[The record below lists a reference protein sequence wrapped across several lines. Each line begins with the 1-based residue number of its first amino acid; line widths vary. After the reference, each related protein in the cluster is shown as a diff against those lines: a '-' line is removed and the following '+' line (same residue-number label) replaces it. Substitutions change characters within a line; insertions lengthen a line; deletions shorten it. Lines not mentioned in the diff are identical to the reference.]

1 MRPIEIEI
9 VISVKTNFWKLLRL
23 SIMSRPKM
31 FFSQLRFLKLSLS
44 SWDLHWDNVNK
55 SRQLSLFDTIEINQD
70 YPDFVKIYR
79 DILTLSRLF
88 WGSSGSKIW
97 KNWEILIEKNDKINS
112 LLMEIETNCQDW
124 PTISCLDRFLDLDQD
139 FWDWSVVSRQNRD
152 FSIVK
157 IKFLKV
163 SRFYRSLRQA
173 SWKCLYWDSWSR
185 HDRDKSRPL
194 TLNKTQK

>member
-1 MRPIEIEI
+1 MWINQDNW
-9 VISVKTNFWKLLRL
+9 V
-23 SIMSRPKM
+23 
-31 FFSQLRFLKLSLS
+31 FLTQS
-44 SWDLHWDNVNK
+44 
-55 SRQLSLFDTIEINQD
+55 SLFDTIEINQD

-88 WGSSGSKIW
+88 WGTSGSKIW

-124 PTISCLDRFLDLDQD
+124 PKISCLDRFLDLDQD

-163 SRFYRSLRQA
+163 SRLR
-173 SWKCLYWDSWSR
+173 LLIETWSR
-185 HDRDKSRPL
+185 QIETPNLK
-194 TLNKTQK
+194 